1 MDRKWPLGQCIFCL
15 YYFAYKA
22 KEWTVVRMDSVR
34 GDLKSLES
42 FSIQDISGI
51 VLVDEDLGHH
61 EVCNDDGDNHWVI
74 LVNGVD
80 TLEVP
85 IRESDRRETSL

>member
-1 MDRKWPLGQCIFCL
+1 MCD
-15 YYFAYKA
+15 
-22 KEWTVVRMDSVR
+22 
-34 GDLKSLES
+34 
-42 FSIQDISGI
+42 
-51 VLVDEDLGHH
+51 
-61 EVCNDDGDNHWVI
+61 DDGDNYEVV